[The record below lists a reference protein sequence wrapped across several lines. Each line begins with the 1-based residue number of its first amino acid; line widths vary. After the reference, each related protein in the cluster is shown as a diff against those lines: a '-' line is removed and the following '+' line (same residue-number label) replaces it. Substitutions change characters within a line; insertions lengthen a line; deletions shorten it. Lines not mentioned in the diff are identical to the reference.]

1 MTKCSKIQVLIFQN
15 NINNLIIYLPV
26 SIYMKNLITGS
37 IYMWV
42 N

>member
-1 MTKCSKIQVLIFQN
+1 MIKCSKIQVLIFQN

-26 SIYMKNLITGS
+26 SIYMKNLITES

-42 N
+42 K